1 MDIIIVAADIITV
14 VRTKR
19 NRKDMNGAGKHN
31 IISGLSLVYN
41 SLSIAS
47 VCEATKTKQWSSF
60 GVTHGRRQGRPW
72 PARAVR
78 LHRAP
83 KIIGP
88 LNILD
93 IYMYINNKI
102 YWFVTSIGKND
113 VKHEQSTKE
122 SQPFTH
128 VHACTEMNG

>member
-1 MDIIIVAADIITV
+1 VLLVAEG
-14 VRTKR
+14 R
-19 NRKDMNGAGKHN
+19 
-31 IISGLSLVYN
+31 
-41 SLSIAS
+41 
-47 VCEATKTKQWSSF
+47 
-60 GVTHGRRQGRPW
+60 GVPG
-72 PARAVR
+72 PAWAVR
-78 LHRAP
+78 LHRPP

-122 SQPFTH
+122 SQLFTH